1 MPTQTRPS
9 QQIIDVCTEL
19 EGDGRNGIEVKLYAA
34 RQIIELRQLVHD
46 AQAFVSTG
54 TTEGQR
60 WAAEAGRA
68 LRRGKVIVALLGL
81 LASACAC
88 DGSAGVWAEVE
99 CVELAGGTACVA
111 RPGAGDAWV
120 PVELEHTDQAQ
131 AWPCEA
137 LPGLWSAPSCSGAG
151 SAESWVCTA
160 ELDAL
165 EVRVAPTCA
174 FAEHDEQLPA
184 GYACAEGGSELGSD
198 ALRCTSIGCFAEL
211 EGVQV
216 WAVPDCVLEQ
226 LTPE

>member
-9 QQIIDVCTEL
+9 QETIDVCTEL
-19 EGDGRNGIEVKLYAA
+19 EGDYRNAIEVKLYAA
-34 RQIIELRQLVHD
+34 RQIVALRQLVRE
-46 AQAFVSTG
+46 AQAFVSTE
-54 TTEGQR
+54 TVEGQR

-68 LRRGKVIVALLGL
+68 LRRGKVVAVLFALLV
-81 LASACAC
+81 SACAC
-88 DGSAGVWAEVE
+88 EGSAGIWAEVE

-137 LPGLWSAPSCSGAG
+137 LPEPWGAPSCSGTG
-151 SAESWVCTA
+151 SPESWVCTA
-160 ELDAL
+160 EIDAL
-165 EVRVAPTCA
+165 AVRVAPACA
-174 FAEHDEQLPA
+174 FAEQDEQLPA
-184 GYACAEGGSELGSD
+184 GYACAENGSELGSE

-226 LTPE
+226 LTLE